1 MSLASAE
8 VEALIPS
15 ISECDCLW
23 RLDLKDVMKVKCGHK
38 GEPNPNMTG
47 VLTRRDQEEDHGKG
61 GHLQVKHR
69 GPPKKSTL
77 LTASES

>member
-1 MSLASAE
+1 
-8 VEALIPS
+8 
-15 ISECDCLW
+15 
-23 RLDLKDVMKVKCGHK
+23 MKVKRGPK